1 MHHIPRDLNAVAHN
15 RANDTLE
22 IACSHHSSRATG
34 YVQFCKVCVT

>member
-1 MHHIPRDLNAVAHN
+1 MHDIPMDLNVVAHN

-22 IACSHHSSRATG
+22 IACSHQASRAIG